1 MLDNQGFINAV
12 FSGAMTQ
19 MSLLGQNQNN
29 LIDCTEA
36 VPVAPSN
43 TKATTFPAGKSEAD
57 LERNVC
63 VSHNFGRLPRY

>member
-1 MLDNQGFINAV
+1 
-12 FSGAMTQ
+12 MTQ

-36 VPVAPSN
+36 IPVAPSN
-43 TKATTFPAGKSEAD
+43 TKATTFPAGKSQAD

-63 VSHNFGRLPRY
+63 PFYVVVVFTNADRIFYV